1 MKNRAEKNKKNFFI
15 RIITLILA
23 IILFSI
29 ASCMAVVLH
38 QRTREQSDLQL
49 KNTAYHKVDPQRD
62 IGEKQEKTECTS
74 HYVYDIQYPQLNQEE
89 IDQDIATMVDDIV
102 NHFIEKIWGDLGK
115 NRKCPGGRLTAGD

>member
-38 QRTREQSDLQL
+38 QRTRKQSDLQL

-62 IGEKQEKTECTS
+62 IGEKQAKKQN
-74 HYVYDIQYPQLNQEE
+74 VP
-89 IDQDIATMVDDIV
+89 ATMYMISSIR
-102 NHFIEKIWGDLGK
+102 N
-115 NRKCPGGRLTAGD
+115 